1 MRAAMACGWLLLLIS
16 AGVLP
21 VCGAAEKAHKVET
34 PEARAW
40 RILADGVNAKKFSD
54 RIIALKAMADL
65 GPNLQGVRLVSE
77 VLKDKDPDL
86 RAQAAATLGEMK
98 SRAALPALRVA
109 LNDEAPQV
117 SFAAARSL
125 WQLGDNA
132 GRRVLLDI
140 LQGDKGTKDGFVAS
154 HKRAAKH
161 ELQDKKSLV
170 ALGAEKSAGEFL
182 PGPLGMG
189 VGLAKQE
196 FSGGTDPARAA
207 CADLLSRRPDKAT
220 MLALKAALMDRD
232 WSVRAAAAIALGKMA
247 RPGTEPWLEYAL
259 DDGKP
264 AVRDA
269 AAVGILRMSARRAGA
284 STGAKAALASPPARQ
299 QPPN

>member
-1 MRAAMACGWLLLLIS
+1 MRAAVVYGWLVLLV
-16 AGVLP
+16 AGSTLSVRG
-21 VCGAAEKAHKVET
+21 VDKAKKVET
-34 PEARAW
+34 PTERAW
-40 RILADGVNAKKFSD
+40 QTLTEGLNAKKFSD
-54 RIIALKAMADL
+54 RIIALKAMAEL
-65 GPNLQGVRLVSE
+65 GPNLKGVRLVSE

-86 RAQAAATLGEMK
+86 RAQAAATLGAMK

-117 SFAAARSL
+117 SFAAAKSL

-154 HKRAAKH
+154 HKREAKH
-161 ELQDKKSLV
+161 ELQDKKALV
-170 ALGAEKSAGEFL
+170 AMGAEKGAGEFL

-189 VGLAKQE
+189 VGLAKQQ
-196 FSGGTDPARAA
+196 FVGGTDPARAD

-220 MLALKAALMDRD
+220 MLALRAALMDRD
-232 WSVRAAAAIALGKMA
+232 WSVRAAAAVALGKMG
-247 RPGTEPWLEYAL
+247 RPGTQQWLEYAL
-259 DDGKP
+259 DDSKA

-269 AAVGILRMSARRAGA
+269 AAVGILRMSAGRAGA
-284 STGAKAALASPPARQ
+284 STYANLR
-299 QPPN
+299 

>member
-1 MRAAMACGWLLLLIS
+1 MRAAIACGWLVLLIS
-16 AGVLP
+16 ASVLP
-21 VCGAAEKAHKVET
+21 ACGVDKAHKVET
-34 PEARAW
+34 PTERGW

-54 RIIALKAMADL
+54 RITALKAMADL
-65 GPNLQGVRLVSE
+65 GPNLKGVRLVSE
-77 VLKDKDPDL
+77 VLKDKDPDV

-132 GRRVLLDI
+132 GRHVLLDI

-154 HKRAAKH
+154 HKREAKR

-232 WSVRAAAAIALGKMA
+232 WSVRAAAAMALGRLG
-247 RPGTEPWLEYAL
+247 RPGTRQWLEFAL
-259 DDGKP
+259 DDSKP

-269 AAVGILRMSARRAGA
+269 AAVGILRMSARQTSFPGA
-284 STGAKAALASPPARQ
+284 NAALASPLVRQ
-299 QPPN
+299 HPSK

>member
-1 MRAAMACGWLLLLIS
+1 MLLVWGSILS
-16 AGVLP
+16 ARGVDKL
-21 VCGAAEKAHKVET
+21 HKVET
-34 PEARAW
+34 PTERAW
-40 RILADGVNAKKFSD
+40 RTLTDGVNAKKFSD
-54 RIIALKAMADL
+54 RILALKAMADL
-65 GPNLQGVRLVSE
+65 GPNPKGVRLVAH
-77 VLKDKDPDL
+77 VLKDKDPDV

-117 SFAAARSL
+117 SFAAAKSL

-132 GRRVLLDI
+132 GRRVLLDV
-140 LQGDKGTKDGFVAS
+140 LQGDKGTKDGFMSS
-154 HKRAAKH
+154 HKREAKRQ
-161 ELQDKKSLV
+161 LQDKKALV
-170 ALGAEKSAGEFL
+170 AMGAEKSAGEFL
-182 PGPLGMG
+182 PGPVGMG

-196 FSGGTDPARAA
+196 FSSGTDPARAA

-247 RPGTEPWLEYAL
+247 RPGTQQWLEFAL
-259 DDGKP
+259 DDDKA

-284 STGAKAALASPPARQ
+284 STYANLR
-299 QPPN
+299 

>member
-1 MRAAMACGWLLLLIS
+1 MRAAVVCGWLVLLV
-16 AGVLP
+16 AGSVLP
-21 VCGAAEKAHKVET
+21 ARGVDKLQKVET
-34 PEARAW
+34 PAGRAW
-40 RILADGVNAKKFSD
+40 QILTDGVNAKKFSD

-65 GPNLQGVRLVSE
+65 GPNLKGVRLVSE
-77 VLKDKDPDL
+77 VLKNKDPDV
-86 RAQAAATLGEMK
+86 RAEAAATLGAMK

-117 SFAAARSL
+117 SFAAAKSL

-132 GRRVLLDI
+132 GRRVLLDV

-154 HKRAAKH
+154 HKREAKR
-161 ELQDKKSLV
+161 ELQDKKALV
-170 ALGAEKSAGEFL
+170 AMGAEKGAGEFL

-189 VGLAKQE
+189 VGLAKQQLA
-196 FSGGTDPARAA
+196 GGTDPARAD

-232 WSVRAAAAIALGKMA
+232 WSVRAAAAVALGKLA
-247 RPGTEPWLEYAL
+247 RPGTQQWLEYAL
-259 DDGKP
+259 EDGKA

-284 STGAKAALASPPARQ
+284 STYANLR
-299 QPPN
+299 

>member
-1 MRAAMACGWLLLLIS
+1 MRAAIVCGWLVLLVS
-16 AGVLP
+16 GSVLP
-21 VCGAAEKAHKVET
+21 ASGAGKLHKVET
-34 PEARAW
+34 PVERAW
-40 RILADGVNAKKFSD
+40 RTLAAGINAKKFTD
-54 RIIALKAMADL
+54 RVIALKAMADL
-65 GPNLQGVRLVSE
+65 GPDPQGVRLVAG

-117 SFAAARSL
+117 SFAAAKSL

-132 GRRVLLDI
+132 GRRVLLEV

-154 HKRAAKH
+154 HKREAKRQL
-161 ELQDKKSLV
+161 EDKKSLV
-170 ALGAEKSAGEFL
+170 AMGAEKGAGEFL

-189 VGLAKQE
+189 VGLARQQ
-196 FSGGTDPARAA
+196 FAGAADPARAD

-232 WSVRAAAAIALGKMA
+232 WSVRAAAAVALGRMR
-247 RPGTEPWLEYAL
+247 RPGTRQWLEFAL

-284 STGAKAALASPPARQ
+284 STYANLR
-299 QPPN
+299 

>member
-1 MRAAMACGWLLLLIS
+1 MRPAIACGWLVLLIS
-16 AGVLP
+16 ASVLP
-21 VCGAAEKAHKVET
+21 ACGVDKQDNVKT
-34 PEARAW
+34 PASRAW
-40 RILADGVNAKKFSD
+40 RTLTEGLNAKKFSD
-54 RIIALKAMADL
+54 RIIALKAMSDL
-65 GPNLQGVRLVSE
+65 GPNLKGVRLVSE

-189 VGLAKQE
+189 VGLAKQQLV
-196 FSGGTDPARAA
+196 GGTDPARAA
-207 CADLLSRRPDKAT
+207 CAELLSRRPDKAT
-220 MLALKAALMDRD
+220 MLALKAALMDHD

-247 RPGTEPWLEYAL
+247 RPGTQPWLEYAL
-259 DDGKP
+259 DDGKQ

-269 AAVGILRMSARRAGA
+269 AAVGILRISARRADA
-284 STGAKAALASPPARQ
+284 STDASLR
-299 QPPN
+299 